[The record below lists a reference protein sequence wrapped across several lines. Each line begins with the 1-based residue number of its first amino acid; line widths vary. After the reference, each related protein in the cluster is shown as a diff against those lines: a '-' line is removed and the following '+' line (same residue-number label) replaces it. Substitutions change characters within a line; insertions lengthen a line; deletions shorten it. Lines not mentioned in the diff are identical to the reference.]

1 VETAVAGPVMK
12 RVAIKWTYL
21 LAVIAFG
28 VWMFDVFLGGNVYLR
43 AEGLVLGQPAV
54 VAAEYNVTVHEMLVK
69 EGDRVTVGQVVA
81 QISSHQVAEARARLS
96 SEAAARAARL
106 GDMEVRMEVVAATL
120 AAAEHREAVAL
131 ESKNQL
137 DESYKKGLLPALTR
151 TAAAEQA
158 YQGQKDAEALRAE
171 KRALSEQMKMLT
183 VATEQADL
191 ALSNLLDLYDQGR
204 LHAPIAGT
212 VSTVLAHRG
221 AVVRAGDALLE
232 LVGDHRFVIAW
243 VPVGRWYQLEVG
255 ENVSIDTGAG
265 ALPGRITRIDTVAS
279 ALPREFQKAF
289 SPTERL
295 QLIWIEFAPDVT
307 PPPYF
312 TKVRIY

>member
-1 VETAVAGPVMK
+1 MK
-12 RVAIKWTYL
+12 GVAIKWSYL
-21 LAVIAFG
+21 LALIAFG
-28 VWMFDVFLGGNVYLR
+28 VWMFDVFFGGNVYLR
-43 AEGLVLGQPAV
+43 GEGLILGQPAV
-54 VAAEYNVTVHEMLVK
+54 VAAEYNVTVRDVLVK
-69 EGDRVTVGQVVA
+69 EGDRVAAGQVVV
-81 QISSHQVAEARARLS
+81 QIASQQIAEARARLS

-106 GDMEVRMEVVAATL
+106 ADMDVRREVVAATL

-151 TAAAEQA
+151 TTAAEQA

-171 KRALSEQMKMLT
+171 KRALTEQMKMLT
-183 VATEQADL
+183 VAAEQADL
-191 ALSNLLDLYDQGR
+191 ALSDLLDLYDQGR

-232 LVGDHRFVIAW
+232 FVGDHRFVIAW
-243 VPVGRWYQLEVG
+243 VPVGRWYKLDVG
-255 ENVSIDTGAG
+255 QPVSIDAGAG
-265 ALPGRITRIDTVAS
+265 ALPGTIARIGTVAS

-289 SPTERL
+289 TPTERL
-295 QLIWIEFAPDVT
+295 QLVWIEFKQGII

>member
-1 VETAVAGPVMK
+1 MK
-12 RVAIKWTYL
+12 RMAIKWTYL
-21 LAVIAFG
+21 LALIAFA
-28 VWMFDVFLGGNVYLR
+28 VWLFDVFLGANVYLR

-54 VAAEYNVTVHEMLVK
+54 VAAEYNVTVRDVLVK
-69 EGDRVTVGQVVA
+69 EGDQVAQGQVVVE
-81 QISSHQVAEARARLS
+81 ISSHQIAEVRARLS

-106 GDMEVRMEVVAATL
+106 ADLDVRRKVVNGTW
-120 AAAEHREAVAL
+120 AAAEHREAEAM

-137 DESYKKGLLPALTR
+137 DKSYKKGLPPALTR
-151 TAAAEQA
+151 TTAAEQA

-171 KRALSEQMKMLT
+171 KRALTDQMKMLT

-191 ALSNLLDLYDQGR
+191 ALSDLLDLYDQGR

-212 VSTVLAHRG
+212 VSTVLAHHG
-221 AVVRAGDALLE
+221 AVVRAGDALLA
-232 LVGDHRFVIAW
+232 LVGDHRCVIAW
-243 VPVGRWYQLEVG
+243 VPVGRWYKLEVG
-255 ENVSIDTGAG
+255 QRVSIDAGAS
-265 ALPGRITRIDTVAS
+265 ALPGTIARIGTVAS

-289 SPTERL
+289 TPTERL
-295 QLIWIEFAPDVT
+295 QLVWVEFEQDVR

>member
-1 VETAVAGPVMK
+1 MK
-12 RVAIKWTYL
+12 RMAIKWTYL
-21 LAVIAFG
+21 LALIAFG
-28 VWMFDVFLGGNVYLR
+28 VWMFDVFLGANIYLR

-54 VAAEYNVTVHEMLVK
+54 VAAEYNVTVRDVLVK
-69 EGDRVTVGQVVA
+69 EGDRVLGGQVVVR
-81 QISSHQVAEARARLS
+81 ISSHQIAEARARLS
-96 SEAAARAARL
+96 SEATARAARL
-106 GDMEVRMEVVAATL
+106 GDMEIRMEVVSATL
-120 AAAEHREAVAL
+120 AAAEHREAVAI

-158 YQGQKDAEALRAE
+158 YHGQKDAEALRAE
-171 KRALSEQMKMLT
+171 KRALTDQIKMLT

-191 ALSNLLDLYDQGR
+191 ALSDLLDLFDQGR

-212 VSTVLAHRG
+212 VNAVPANRG

-232 LVGDHRFVIAW
+232 LVGEHRFVVAW
-243 VPVGRWYQLEVG
+243 VPVGRWYSLEVG
-255 ENVSIDTGAG
+255 RRVSIDAGAG
-265 ALPGRITRIDTVAS
+265 ALPGIIARIGTVAS

-289 SPTERL
+289 TPTERL
-295 QLIWIEFAPDVT
+295 QLVWIEFAQGVT

>member
-1 VETAVAGPVMK
+1 MK
-12 RVAIKWTYL
+12 RMAIKWTYL
-21 LAVIAFG
+21 LALIAFS
-28 VWMFDVFLGGNVYLR
+28 VWMFDVFLGANIYLR

-54 VAAEYNVTVHEMLVK
+54 VAAEYNVTVRDVLVK
-69 EGDRVTVGQVVA
+69 EGERVAEGQVVVTIA
-81 QISSHQVAEARARLS
+81 SHQIAEARARLS

-106 GDMEVRMEVVAATL
+106 ADLDIRREVVNATME
-120 AAAEHREAVAL
+120 AAEHREAVAI

-137 DESYKKGLLPALTR
+137 NESYKKGLLSALNR

-171 KRALSEQMKMLT
+171 KRGLTDQMKMLT

-191 ALSNLLDLYDQGR
+191 ALSDLLDLYDQGKLR
-204 LHAPIAGT
+204 APIAGT
-212 VSTVLAHRG
+212 VNAVLANRG

-243 VPVGRWYQLEVG
+243 VPVGRWFKLEVDQR
-255 ENVSIDTGAG
+255 VSIDAGAG
-265 ALPGRITRIDTVAS
+265 ALPGTIARIGTVAS

-289 SPTERL
+289 TPTERL
-295 QLIWIEFAPDVT
+295 QLVWIEFQQGVT